1 MFASDIILISDRWNS
16 LHPFYFVLGIF
27 IFIVMV
33 IIGIWIIAMFMG
45 GIGDSNGMKFDTD
58 IFGFENR
65 RIIREY
71 KKKYHKR

>member
-1 MFASDIILISDRWNS
+1 
-16 LHPFYFVLGIF
+16 
-27 IFIVMV
+27 
-33 IIGIWIIAMFMG
+33 MG